1 MSTLASSPVLLSA
14 GLDGC
19 RAGWVCVGWDGS
31 NWMAV
36 VFATLQH
43 SQAYIVSGARV
54 CIDIPVGLS
63 ETGLRGCDRE
73 ARRLLGPRRSSV
85 FAAPPYFALE
95 ERSYPELNEE
105 SKRRFGRG
113 ISKQAFYLLPKIRE
127 TDSHLYTHRACC
139 REWRETHPEL
149 CFAAL
154 QGGVPMS
161 ENKKTQAGYLQRFEL
176 LNARMGKRTV
186 IQLMSQVDA
195 DPLSSG
201 VSRDDILD
209 AMVCGYVARL
219 DAAML
224 SMLPEGGVE
233 RNEKGDAMAIC
244 FPSPNV

>member
-85 FAAPPYFALE
+85 LPRHRISHWRNAAT
-95 ERSYPELNEE
+95 LNLTKKV
-105 SKRRFGRG
+105 SAASAGVLASRRFICSPRLERRIAIFVLIARAVESGEKLTR
-113 ISKQAFYLLPKIRE
+113 SSVLLHCKVG
-127 TDSHLYTHRACC
+127 C
-139 REWRETHPEL
+139 R
-149 CFAAL
+149 
-154 QGGVPMS
+154 
-161 ENKKTQAGYLQRFEL
+161 
-176 LNARMGKRTV
+176 
-186 IQLMSQVDA
+186 
-195 DPLSSG
+195 
-201 VSRDDILD
+201 
-209 AMVCGYVARL
+209 
-219 DAAML
+219 
-224 SMLPEGGVE
+224 
-233 RNEKGDAMAIC
+233 
-244 FPSPNV
+244 